1 MFIKLCVL
9 ANLYSLFMKEGFE
22 KFVKGM
28 IMKLLETSQT
38 ISDLAIYIMLWHEKS
53 LFDQF

>member
-1 MFIKLCVL
+1 MFIKLFPVYERGVSQIL
-9 ANLYSLFMKEGFE
+9 KRMS
-22 KFVKGM
+22 
-28 IMKLLETSQT
+28 MKLLETSQT